1 MLLDTAEGSAN
12 LKDKAPYE
20 RFVTQYANFFNNNI
34 RLQLSRSRGLG
45 SGSAKSRR
53 EANAKH
59 ACNMK
64 FLKMK
69 NLIGSLAEDF
79 HCFETWA
86 LSNQQKNPLMSGQ
99 PRNRLVGI
107 LM

>member
-12 LKDKAPYE
+12 LKDIKSAH
-20 RFVTQYANFFNNNI
+20 ANVCDSVCK
-34 RLQLSRSRGLG
+34 LLSTVISDY
-45 SGSAKSRR
+45 SCQDPVKSRR
-53 EANAKH
+53 KANVKH
-59 ACNMK
+59 AYNIK

-86 LSNQQKNPLMSGQ
+86 LSKQKMS
-99 PRNRLVGI
+99 
-107 LM
+107 

>member
-1 MLLDTAEGSAN
+1 MLLDTAEGGAN

-34 RLQLSRSRGLG
+34 RLQLSRSRGPG

-53 EANAKH
+53 KANVKH
-59 ACNMK
+59 AYNIK
-64 FLKMK
+64 FLKRK

-79 HCFETWA
+79 HCYETSA
-86 LSNQQKNPLMSGQ
+86 LSNQKMS
-99 PRNRLVGI
+99 
-107 LM
+107 